1 MGVTMRLT
9 TGRNARDIA
18 IVATAFNLLFEYS
31 MRGVN
36 HLVERPTFVL
46 VLVAAYFTI
55 FTMEEDLIRRF
66 RLRDYHLVVLAFTY
80 GMVYQC
86 LVSGTAFQRPEL
98 LGIRWSHSLFVLLV
112 WWGGIQSVLTFYLAT
127 RVCPRNWEQPP
138 LSRRGWMI
146 AAGVNLVVIG
156 LFQMSGQIPR
166 GTPAGYAT
174 MVAVVSAAG
183 VLFWRL
189 ASRGARAPRAAR
201 PVLALDVLAVATV
214 LAFAVCA
221 IFLTSDPTK
230 LGTSLV
236 NETAVRA
243 VVRWTFVAEAVLI
256 GTRAISRRSLP
267 V

>member
-1 MGVTMRLT
+1 MRLT

-36 HLVERPTFVL
+36 HLAERPFFVV
-46 VLVAAYFTI
+46 VLLGAYFTI

-127 RVCPRNWEQPP
+127 RVCPRQWNEPP
-138 LSRRGWMI
+138 MSRRGWVI
-146 AAGVNLVVIG
+146 AAGVNLVVIA
-156 LFQMSGQIPR
+156 LFQVSGQIPH
-166 GTPAGYAT
+166 GTLAGYAA
-174 MVAVVSAAG
+174 MAAVALGAG
-183 VLFWRL
+183 VFFWRL
-189 ASRGARAPRAAR
+189 ASTGNRPPGAVR
-201 PVLALDVLAVATV
+201 PLFALDVLAAATLLV
-214 LAFAVCA
+214 FAVCA
-221 IFLTSDPTK
+221 VFLTSDPTRI
-230 LGTSLV
+230 GTSLV
-236 NETAVRA
+236 NETAVRM
-243 VVRWTFVAEAVLI
+243 VVRWSLVAGVVLV
-256 GTRAISRRSLP
+256 GTRVVSKRSIP